1 MFNEPNAAEIF
12 LGFSARISLSKA
24 LHSEGCR
31 RVLQK
36 GQAIRQKNLHMHDL
50 NFAISGARSG
60 FCDG

>member
-1 MFNEPNAAEIF
+1 MFNFSTTAETF
-12 LGFSARISLSKA
+12 WELSARISVSKA

-36 GQAIRQKNLHMHDL
+36 WQAIRQKNLHMHDL
-50 NFAISGARSG
+50 IFAISGARSG

>member
-1 MFNEPNAAEIF
+1 MFSFSTAAEIF
-12 LGFSARISLSKA
+12 WGFSARISVSKA

-50 NFAISGARSG
+50 IFAISGARSG
-60 FCDG
+60 FCEG